1 MKYDFE
7 KILLCVKNDEQWI
20 RKITIGSLFIIIIAF
35 LLTLPVLAIFLFKSF
50 VINFLLFAFFYIAA
64 GVIALAVVGF
74 GLQFA
79 HDYRLD
85 SSSNLPDWHNFW
97 SLTFVGFKA
106 ALGSILF
113 LLPVILLGIVSFVFE
128 IHFKGS
134 DSHSELFKTMYF
146 IFNAI
151 ANIIYILYFVFYFLF
166 CANFIKE
173 FNLFEFLNFSSAYQ
187 LIRGNVLNYLI
198 LVVIILSLNTLF
210 NTVALLVALT
220 IVGLILIPF
229 VAVYIQMVSCCL
241 IARFI
246 QITDESKNV

>member
-20 RKITIGSLFIIIIAF
+20 KKLTIGALFLIIIAF
-35 LLTLPVLAIFLFKSF
+35 LLMLPLFSAFLFKNF
-50 VINFLLFAFFYIAA
+50 VINFTLFVVFYIIA
-64 GVIALAVVGF
+64 GIIGLAVNGF

-85 SSSNLPDWHNFW
+85 SKASLPDWQNFW

-134 DSHSELFKTMYF
+134 DSHSELFKTIYF

-229 VAVYIQMVSCCL
+229 VAVYIQMVSSCL
-241 IARFI
+241 IARFV
-246 QITDESKNV
+246 QITDESKKM

>member
-35 LLTLPVLAIFLFKSF
+35 LLTLPVLAIFLFKSL
-50 VINFLLFAFFYIAA
+50 VIKFLLFTLFYIAA

-106 ALGSILF
+106 FLGSVLF
-113 LLPVILLGIVSFVFE
+113 ILPVILFFIISLVLEVQY
-128 IHFKGS
+128 K
-134 DSHSELFKTMYF
+134 DAAVHSELFKATYF

-151 ANIIYILYFVFYFLF
+151 TELVYIIYFIFYFLF

-173 FNLFEFLNFSSAYQ
+173 FNLFEFLNFASAYKLFKGNALNYFI
-187 LIRGNVLNYLI
+187 LIVIVLALNVL
-198 LVVIILSLNTLF
+198 LNS
-210 NTVALLVALT
+210 VALIVALT
-220 IVGLILIPF
+220 IIGLLLVPF
-229 VAVYIQMVSCCL
+229 ISFYIQMVSCCL

>member
-35 LLTLPVLAIFLFKSF
+35 LLTLPVFAIFLFKSF

-85 SSSNLPDWHNFW
+85 SNSNLPDWHNFG
-97 SLTFVGFKA
+97 SLTFVGFKSV
-106 ALGSILF
+106 LGSILF
-113 LLPVILLGIVSFVFE
+113 LLPVILLGIISLVFE
-128 IHFKGS
+128 IYYKGNT
-134 DSHSELFKTMYF
+134 SHSEIFKTVYF
-146 IFNAI
+146 VFNAV
-151 ANIIYILYFVFYFLF
+151 ANIIYVLYFVFYFLF

-173 FNLFEFLNFSSAYQ
+173 FNLFEFLNFSSAYH
-187 LIRGNVLNYLI
+187 LIRGNTLNYLI
-198 LVVIILSLNTLF
+198 LVVIILALNTLF

-220 IVGLILIPF
+220 IVGLLLIPF
-229 VAVYIQMVSCCL
+229 FSVYIQIVSSCL
-241 IARFI
+241 IARFV